1 MRTLW
6 QRGVA
11 QSLAWHPS
19 AKWVIALKS
28 MCRGSAV
35 YPCRRRLT
43 INWLPPR
50 VGAHRQGTGEVRAVL
65 VGRPIVFSAPS
76 TPVWRAGFGYHC
88 SKTAGVVPCDSPLGE
103 MDSSPRSHF
112 TALTVSDLPL
122 VGSVKGPSSV
132 DSHSLLEEAGFEPS
146 VPPTGTAFFT
156 EGNEL
161 YPLPINHQVGDH
173 ASSGPL

>member
-1 MRTLW
+1 MPADASAQMTSPLGRNRPKTRSPPDCIAAAIPLDHPAPAATGSL
-6 QRGVA
+6 RGKRSALAPKGPPRARKHHRCAAVR
-11 QSLAWHPS
+11 SLTE
-19 AKWVIALKS
+19 
-28 MCRGSAV
+28 CRG
-35 YPCRRRLT
+35 RL
-43 INWLPPR
+43 
-50 VGAHRQGTGEVRAVL
+50 
-65 VGRPIVFSAPS
+65 
-76 TPVWRAGFGYHC
+76 GF
-88 SKTAGVVPCDSPLGE
+88 ARDSPLGE
-103 MDSSPRSHF
+103 MDSNPRSHF